1 MLIINIHQQEIYL
14 NNRRRRSLLDM
25 CEFIAGY
32 EDSKLLKRRINKLAE
47 EEPELEKVE
56 EQPLLAST

>member
-1 MLIINIHQQEIYL
+1 
-14 NNRRRRSLLDM
+14 M

-32 EDSKLLKRRINKLAE
+32 EDSKLLKRRITMLAE

>member
-1 MLIINIHQQEIYL
+1 
-14 NNRRRRSLLDM
+14 M

-32 EDSKLLKRRINKLAE
+32 EDSKLLKRRINKIAEEE

-56 EQPLLAST
+56 EQPLEASK

>member
-1 MLIINIHQQEIYL
+1 
-14 NNRRRRSLLDM
+14 M

-32 EDSKLLKRRINKLAE
+32 EDSKLLKRRIKKLAE
-47 EEPELEKVE
+47 EVPELEKVE